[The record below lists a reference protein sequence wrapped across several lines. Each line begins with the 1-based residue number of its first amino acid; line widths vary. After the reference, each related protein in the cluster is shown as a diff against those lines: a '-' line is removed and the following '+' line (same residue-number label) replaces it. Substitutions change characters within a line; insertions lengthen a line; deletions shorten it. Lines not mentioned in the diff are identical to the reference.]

1 MRFISSGIFLQAS
14 KILWE
19 SCRVSSQI
27 INHSIISPLF
37 YASAVKDLAQVLVC
51 PTNLFFLNKIIFFY
65 YKLIFL
71 NRFDILY

>member
-27 INHSIISPLF
+27 INHSMISPLF
-37 YASAVKDLAQVLVC
+37 YASAVKDLAQVLVSR
-51 PTNLFFLNKIIFFY
+51 LIYFF
-65 YKLIFL
+65 
-71 NRFDILY
+71 